1 MTASD
6 YHGVDDGE
14 QKVDEAR
21 ESMDRMYRLQR
32 HFYDLTRKY
41 YLFGRDGLI
50 ERLGAAPD
58 ESVLEVGCGTARNL
72 VKMARRYP
80 KARFYGLDASD
91 EMLKTATVKVAR
103 AGLAGRIP
111 LAQAFA
117 QTFTPETFGRT
128 ERFDRI
134 VFSYTLSI
142 IPGPLDAL
150 DNALAQL
157 KPGGSLHVVDFG
169 DAGGLPD
176 RFRKIL
182 AWWLDKFHVAHRP
195 EDGDWFIYRAA
206 EGRGR
211 LESRTIGGRYAEFFT
226 FTKS

>member
-1 MTASD
+1 MTASAF
-6 YHGVDDGE
+6 HGVDENKEPVDG
-14 QKVDEAR
+14 AR

-50 ERLGAAPD
+50 QRLNPQPGEA
-58 ESVLEVGCGTARNL
+58 VLEVGCGTARNL
-72 VKMARRYP
+72 VQMARRYP
-80 KARFYGLDASD
+80 QARFFGLDASD
-91 EMLKTATVKVAR
+91 EMLKTAAVKVAR
-103 AGLAGRIP
+103 AGLTGRIP

-117 QTFTPETFGRT
+117 QTFTPDIFGLT

-150 DNALAQL
+150 DNALDQL
-157 KPGGSLHVVDFG
+157 KPGGTLHVVDFG
-169 DAGGLPD
+169 DAGGLPAWFQGML
-176 RFRKIL
+176 R
-182 AWWLDKFHVAHRP
+182 WWLDKFHVAHRP
-195 EDGDWFIYRAA
+195 EVGDWFVYRAA

-211 LESRTIGGRYAEFFT
+211 LESRTIGGRYAEFIT
-226 FTKS
+226 FAKS